1 MAAIYE
7 HKSRGLQIKWKL
19 HMPDGSCSNKYR
31 YVHTRAVAE
40 QVRRDCEFLE
50 SGSRAGNLSTREIAQ
65 ARRDGL
71 LTELEARTLSGGKV
85 VVEYNLKKVLEA
97 YRTTI
102 SISNTP
108 VAFEKAFSKATLIA
122 LWLKR
127 YPIPLLTDS
136 DIKAYVVGRKDGKIT
151 YKNKKTG
158 FIRVG
163 ARPKTIAN
171 EIQILR
177 GIIDEAMKLGMVE
190 SNPARLVA
198 VPVKSSRLLRA
209 LSLQEIDKVLE
220 TAVVNRHLMHGQLLE
235 FIHVALFTGF
245 RRSELRTLTWD
256 DINFDTRRI
265 VIQSKPIDGEPDF
278 TPKSGTARFKSI
290 PDKIMPLLQAMER
303 RGRFVFGG
311 DKPYHVDSISQVTRL
326 LMRRAGLIGVSLHH
340 CRHTYGSWLLRKTG
354 DLSFVQGEM
363 GHLDI
368 STTKKYMH
376 TIEDTNDPARS
387 FDYE

>member
-1 MAAIYE
+1 MAAVYE
-7 HKSRGLQIKWKL
+7 HKSRGFQVRWKL
-19 HMPDGSCSNKYR
+19 YFADGSHADKYR
-31 YVHTRAVAE
+31 YIHNRSEAE
-40 QVRRDCEFLE
+40 QVRRDCDFLE
-50 SGSRAGNLSTREIAQ
+50 NGSRSGNLSVREIGQ
-65 ARRDGL
+65 ARRDKL
-71 LTELEARTLSGGKV
+71 ITELEARTLSGGKV
-85 VVEYNLKKVLEA
+85 VAEYDLHRVMEA

-108 VAFEKAFSKATLIA
+108 VAFKKAYAKATLISM
-122 LWLKR
+122 WLKR
-127 YPIPLLTDS
+127 HPIPLLTDS
-136 DIKAYVVGRKDGKIT
+136 DVKAYVVGRKDGKIT
-151 YKNKKTG
+151 FKNKKTG
-158 FIRVG
+158 FARVG
-163 ARPKTIAN
+163 AKPKTIAN
-171 EIQILR
+171 EIQIMR
-177 GIIDEAMKLGMVE
+177 GIIDEAVKLGMVE

-209 LSLQEIDKVLE
+209 LSLDEIDKVLKA
-220 TAVVNRHLMHGQLLE
+220 AVDNQHLMHGQLLE

-265 VIQSKPIDGEPDF
+265 VIQSKQIDGEPDF

-290 PDKIMPLLQAMER
+290 PDKIMPLLQNMER

-311 DKPYHVDSISQVTRL
+311 DQPYHVDSLSQVVRL
-326 LMRRAGLIGVSLHH
+326 LMRRAGLVGVSLHH
-340 CRHTYGSWLLRKTG
+340 CRHTYGSWLLRRTG

-368 STTKKYMH
+368 STTKKYIH
-376 TIEDTNDPARS
+376 TIEDANDPARS